1 MFDMNDILERL
12 RNGQSVDAIASELT
26 DAINKANSTYQAELA
41 AKETAEKQKA
51 ENITICCDSIADYV
65 MYYLETVH
73 PDLLKE
79 VAAIDEDFE
88 ITGDH
93 VKEFLEHSVNAIT
106 PMLKV
111 AKALEAIEVEED
123 DNQVEEVA
131 VTGKPIFNH
140 ITKAETNENLDKVF
154 DKFFRTYGI

>member
-41 AKETAEKQKA
+41 AKEAAEKQKT
-51 ENITICCDSIADYV
+51 ETITVCCDSIADYV
-65 MYYLETVH
+65 MHYLETAH

-79 VAAIDEDFE
+79 IAAIDEDFE

-93 VKEFLEHSVNAIT
+93 VKEFLEHSVAAIT

-111 AKALEAIEVEED
+111 AKALEAIDEDEMEEI
-123 DNQVEEVA
+123 A
-131 VTGKPIFNH
+131 FTGKPVFNPVTT
-140 ITKAETNENLDKVF
+140 TKAETDENLDKVF
-154 DKFFRTYGI
+154 DKFFKVYGI

>member
-12 RNGQSVDAIASELT
+12 RNGQSVDAIASELSE
-26 DAINKANSTYQAELA
+26 AINKANSTYQAELA
-41 AKETAEKQKA
+41 AQAAAEKQKA

-79 VAAIDEDFE
+79 IVEIDEDFE

-93 VKEFLEHSVNAIT
+93 VKEFLEKSVATII

-111 AKALEAIEVEED
+111 AKALEALEEED
-123 DNQVEEVA
+123 EMEEVA
-131 VTGKPIFNH
+131 FTGQVA
-140 ITKAETNENLDKVF
+140 TKAETDENLDKVF
-154 DKFFRTYGI
+154 DKFFKVYGI

>member
-41 AKETAEKQKA
+41 AKAAAEKQKA
-51 ENITICCDSIADYV
+51 EAIDICCDSIADYV
-65 MYYLETVH
+65 MHYLETAH

-79 VAAIDEDFE
+79 IVEIDEDFE

-93 VKEFLEHSVNAIT
+93 VKEFLEHAVSAT
-106 PMLKV
+106 APMLKI
-111 AKALEAIEVEED
+111 AKAFGVEE
-123 DNQVEEVA
+123 EEDEA
-131 VTGKPIFNH
+131 EAAKPIF
-140 ITKAETNENLDKVF
+140 KPAFKVKDDENLDSVF
-154 DKFFRTYGI
+154 DKFFKTYGI

>member
-12 RNGQSVDAIASELT
+12 RNGQSVDAIASELSE
-26 DAINKANSTYQAELA
+26 AINKANSTYQAELA
-41 AKETAEKQKA
+41 AKAAAEKQKA

-79 VAAIDEDFE
+79 IVEIDEDFE

-93 VKEFLEHSVNAIT
+93 VKEFLEHAVSAT
-106 PMLKV
+106 APMLKI
-111 AKALEAIEVEED
+111 AKALEAVEDED
-123 DNQVEEVA
+123 EAEEVA
-131 VTGKPIFNH
+131 LTGKVA
-140 ITKAETNENLDKVF
+140 TKAETDENLDKVF
-154 DKFFRTYGI
+154 DKFFKVYGI

>member
-26 DAINKANSTYQAELA
+26 EAINKANSTYQAELA
-41 AKETAEKQKA
+41 AKEVAEKQKA
-51 ENITICCDSIADYV
+51 ETITVCCDSIADYV
-65 MYYLETVH
+65 MHYLETAH

-79 VAAIDEDFE
+79 IVAIDEDFE

-106 PMLKV
+106 PMLKI
-111 AKALEAIEVEED
+111 AKALEAVEDED
-123 DNQVEEVA
+123 EMEEIA
-131 VTGKPIFNH
+131 FTGKPIFNP
-140 ITKAETNENLDKVF
+140 ITKAETDENLDKVF
-154 DKFFRTYGI
+154 DKFFKVYDI

>member
-41 AKETAEKQKA
+41 AKEAAEKQKT
-51 ENITICCDSIADYV
+51 ETITVCCDSIADYV
-65 MYYLETVH
+65 MHYLETAH

-79 VAAIDEDFE
+79 IAEIDEDFE

-93 VKEFLEHSVNAIT
+93 VKEFLEHSVVAIG

-111 AKALEAIEVEED
+111 AKAFEVEKEED
-123 DNQVEEVA
+123 WMEEIA
-131 VTGKPIFNH
+131 FTGKPIFKPM
-140 ITKAETNENLDKVF
+140 TKAETDENLDKVF
-154 DKFFRTYGI
+154 DKFFKVYGI

>member
-41 AKETAEKQKA
+41 AKAAAEKQKA
-51 ENITICCDSIADYV
+51 EAIDICCDSIADYV
-65 MYYLETVH
+65 MHYLETAH

-79 VAAIDEDFE
+79 IVEIDEEFE

-93 VKEFLEHSVNAIT
+93 VRKFLEDSMTAIA
-106 PMLKV
+106 PMLKI
-111 AKALEAIEVEED
+111 AKAFGVEE
-123 DNQVEEVA
+123 NEAEEIA
-131 VTGKPIFNH
+131 FTGKPVTKPAFMPMD
-140 ITKAETNENLDKVF
+140 KAEVDENLDKVF
-154 DKFFRTYGI
+154 DKFFKLYDI

>member
-41 AKETAEKQKA
+41 AKEAAEKQKA
-51 ENITICCDSIADYV
+51 ETITVCCDSIADYV
-65 MYYLETVH
+65 MHYLETAH

-79 VAAIDEDFE
+79 IAEIDEDFE

-93 VKEFLEHSVNAIT
+93 VKEFLEHSVVAIG

-111 AKALEAIEVEED
+111 AKVFGVEKEED
-123 DNQVEEVA
+123 EMEEIA
-131 VTGKPIFNH
+131 FTGKPIFNPVTT
-140 ITKAETNENLDKVF
+140 TKAETDENLDKVF
-154 DKFFRTYGI
+154 DKFFKVYGI